1 MDQHLVAP
9 ATLIWVA
16 ISFSGLA
23 VGWLAWQ
30 VMRAVSIG
38 SRTGGHGRYEEER
51 RERMRA
57 TSRVYRWF
65 EPAIDRLAKQ
75 SRSPSAQPGG
85 RFQSALRSSS
95 DYRGWHPAEFI
106 AMKSIEGA
114 LVSLLVMVVIWAAGF
129 VWTAALLA
137 VGMACGYPLLARH
150 SLLTA
155 WQRRVVQ
162 QRRKLPF
169 VVDQIALMMQ
179 VGAAFDDGMRSV
191 VMDNPHDPL
200 SEELAIVLADCQVG
214 RTRRNALHEL
224 RERVPD
230 PDLAD
235 FVFAVTK
242 GEELGTPLT
251 TILSDQAEQMRGK
264 RAQWGEKTAAEAEV
278 NIVFPGILVMVACLI
293 VVVAP
298 IILPAIFNVLEN

>member
-1 MDQHLVAP
+1 MEKMLV
-9 ATLIWVA
+9 TLESLRLIA
-16 ISFSGLA
+16 IVSSGMA
-23 VGWLAWQ
+23 FGWLAWEGL
-30 VMRAVSIG
+30 RAISIRPQAG
-38 SRTGGHGRYEEER
+38 RHDRYEEER

-57 TSRVYRWF
+57 TNRVYRWF
-65 EPAIDRLAKQ
+65 EPAIDQFAKRD
-75 SRSPSAQPGG
+75 RSPAEQSSD
-85 RFQSALRSSS
+85 RFQAAIRSSPE
-95 DYRGWHPAEFI
+95 YRGWRPAEFV

-114 LVSLLVMVVIWAAGF
+114 LVSLAILAIIAATGF
-129 VWTAALLA
+129 AWMAALLA
-137 VGMACGYPLLARH
+137 VGLVCIYPLLARH
-150 SLLTA
+150 SLLNA
-155 WQRRVVQ
+155 WKRRVIQ

-179 VGAAFDDGMRSV
+179 VGASFDDGVRSIV
-191 VMDNPHDPL
+191 TDNPHDPL
-200 SEELAIVLADCQVG
+200 SQELAIVLADCQVG
-214 RTRRNALHEL
+214 RTRRSALHEL
-224 RERVPD
+224 RVRVPD

-235 FVFAVTK
+235 FVYAVTK

-264 RAQWGEKTAAEAEV
+264 RAQWGEKAAAEAEV